1 MKTAFAEESLPI
13 TRVQLFNNGMV
24 SVERSGSVEPDT
36 MVKLKVPSSTF
47 EDTLRTISWAG
58 PVESVSRLKMDTAYR
73 SPASLELAEGSVD
86 YRSIISAHVG
96 VEARLLLDSGKE
108 VFGLIAGVSTAGEK
122 SEVCIVQPDSVTRT
136 PLASVRSLSFT
147 NPRVQE
153 ELQQTLMRRLV
164 ANSSGIREI
173 EVFTKGGGTI
183 SLTYNLTGIAWSTGY
198 HIDIEGGMHV
208 RCYACVDNYTP
219 EDWTNVEL
227 VLIVGM
233 LSGRGGAGGNA
244 EGGAGGDSGGSEAI
258 GSGMPLMVKLMS
270 GKTYSIKAR
279 SDCRVDVLRDYI
291 ATREGV
297 QGANMRLIF
306 AGRQME
312 SSKTLRDYDTQ
323 KECTIHAIHKKG
335 GIDTADDLQLS
346 CSKEDMVDR
355 ESLSLYPIPK
365 PVSIKKGHSS
375 LFPYCDVDL
384 DGELVAIFDAAKDPE
399 HLLQGLRLRNTSGK
413 TLECGSILVQKAGT
427 YFGESEVPTLRP
439 LDDCFLTFAVLL
451 ATKVSKKDVNEPSKY
466 THVEIE
472 DANVTLR
479 GTKHSKT
486 TYTVLNKTATK
497 QVVFLLHSC
506 DAHRDF
512 EGVVG
517 GASVDVVDVMGLRQR
532 LRFNVEAGAEIS
544 FSVLEKWPHE
554 VSTGLS
560 EELLATVGV
569 EKLAAAL
576 GLPENVQG
584 VLATGKAQ
592 AQATRRARI
601 AHSAVKEE
609 KREATINQETVQNLL
624 KSMQGESQRLK
635 YEEQLDTIYE
645 QVKDFNEREK
655 ASQLKVEGELRKLRG
670 VIAQLSYSETIPTE
684 RRYSAYDDSALWG

>member
-13 TRVQLFNNGMV
+13 NRVQLFNNGMV
-24 SVERSGSVEPDT
+24 SVERSGIVDRDT

-47 EDTLRTISWAG
+47 EETLRTISWTG
-58 PVESVSRLKMDTAYR
+58 PVESVSRLKMDAAYR

-86 YRSIISAHVG
+86 YRSIIGAHVG

-108 VFGLIAGVSTAGEK
+108 VCGLIAGVSTAGEK

-136 PLASVRSLSFT
+136 PLASVRSLTFT

-164 ANSSGIREI
+164 ANSSDIREI
-173 EVFTKGGGTI
+173 EVFTKEGGTI

-233 LSGRGGAGGNA
+233 LSGK
-244 EGGAGGDSGGSEAI
+244 GGAGGDSGGSEAI

-270 GKTYSIKAR
+270 GKTYSINAR
-279 SDCRVDVLRDYI
+279 SDCRVDVLRDHI
-291 ATREGV
+291 AAREGV
-297 QGANMRLIF
+297 QGANMQLIF

-312 SSKTLRDYDTQ
+312 PSKTLRDYDIQ
-323 KECTIHAIHKKG
+323 KECTILAIHKKG
-335 GIDTADDLQLS
+335 GIVAANDLQLS
-346 CSKEDMVDR
+346 CAKEDMVDR

-375 LFPYCDVDL
+375 LLPYCDVEL

-399 HLLQGLRLRNTSGK
+399 HLLQGLRLQNTSGK

-451 ATKVSKKDVNEPSKY
+451 ATRVSKQDMNEPNVY
-466 THVEIE
+466 THVTIE
-472 DANVTLR
+472 GAEVTLR

-486 TYTVLNKTATK
+486 TYTVLNKSASK

-506 DAHRDF
+506 DADKDF
-512 EGVVG
+512 DGVVG
-517 GASVDVVDVMGLRQR
+517 EAGVDVVDVMGQRQK
-532 LRFNVEAGAEIS
+532 LRFEVDAGAEVS
-544 FSVLEKWPHE
+544 FGVLEKWPHA
-554 VSTGLS
+554 VSIALG
-560 EELLATVGV
+560 EELLATMPVPSV
-569 EKLAAAL
+569 AAAL
-576 GLPENVQG
+576 GLPQNVQD
-584 VLATGKAQ
+584 VLASGKAQ
-592 AQATRRARI
+592 AQAARHARSAHRA
-601 AHSAVKEE
+601 VVLE
-609 KREATINQETVQNLL
+609 KKEATQNQQTVQDLL
-624 KSMQGESQRLK
+624 KSMQGESHRLK
-635 YEEQLDTIYE
+635 YEEQLDTTYE
-645 QVKDFNEREK
+645 RVLDLSEKEK
-655 ASQLKVEGELRKLRG
+655 ASQLNVECESRTLAALLSG
-670 VIAQLSYSETIPTE
+670 QLSYFGAVPTE
-684 RRYSAYDDSALWG
+684 RRYSAYDDSGLWG